1 MDVLVTLER
10 FNVNVSLQSPCKS
23 LQALLY
29 VYNKGKDR
37 RCLQPARLT
46 DYHTAA
52 SAGFKNYFLIRK
64 SITGFSDI
72 TE

>member
-1 MDVLVTLER
+1 MDVPVTLER

-37 RCLQPARLT
+37 RCLQVQMKT
-46 DYHTAA
+46 
-52 SAGFKNYFLIRK
+52 LIYGR
-64 SITGFSDI
+64 
-72 TE
+72 